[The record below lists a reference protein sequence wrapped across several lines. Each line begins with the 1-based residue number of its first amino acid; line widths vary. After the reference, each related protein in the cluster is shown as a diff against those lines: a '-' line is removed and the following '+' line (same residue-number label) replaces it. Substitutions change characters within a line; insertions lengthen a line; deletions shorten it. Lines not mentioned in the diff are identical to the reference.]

1 MKNKNSKVA
10 TNNHVDSLLKVF
22 ICHRL
27 PERTFKIGKWYFPVC
42 SRCTGIYISMF
53 SYYFFVY
60 FVYVQYN
67 PIIITIAFLMIIPV
81 LLDGL
86 TQFFGFRESN
96 NALRFTTGLI
106 AGLGLGILFKAMKWI
121 LFS

>member
-1 MKNKNSKVA
+1 MKNKNSNVA
-10 TNNHVDSLLKVF
+10 TNNPVDSLSKVF

-42 SRCTGIYISMF
+42 SRCTGIYISIF

-60 FVYVQYN
+60 FVYVEYDLI
-67 PIIITIAFLMIIPV
+67 IIITAFLMIIPA
-81 LLDGL
+81 LLDGI

-96 NALRFTTGLI
+96 NTLRFTTGLI
-106 AGLGLGILFKAMKWI
+106 AGIGLGILFKAMKWI